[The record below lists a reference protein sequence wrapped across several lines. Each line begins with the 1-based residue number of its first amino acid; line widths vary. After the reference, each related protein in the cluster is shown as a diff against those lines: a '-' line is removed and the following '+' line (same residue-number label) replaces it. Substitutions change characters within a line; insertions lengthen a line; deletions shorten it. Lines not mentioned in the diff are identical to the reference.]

1 MLDEN
6 LNNLRIK
13 RAFKMKENTFFII
26 LSGLSSNQIKL
37 AFTIDGSWLFI
48 VNERQC
54 KLSEEQLEDK

>member
-1 MLDEN
+1 M
-6 LNNLRIK
+6 
-13 RAFKMKENTFFII
+13 MKENTFFII

-37 AFTIDGSWLFI
+37 AFSVDRSWLFI